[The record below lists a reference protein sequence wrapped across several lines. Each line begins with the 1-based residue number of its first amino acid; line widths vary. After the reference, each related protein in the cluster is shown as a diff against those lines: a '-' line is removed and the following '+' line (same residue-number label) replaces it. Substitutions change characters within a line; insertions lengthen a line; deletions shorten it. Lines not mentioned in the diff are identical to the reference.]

1 MTAHESEHPSFKM
14 PEVHFSKFLGF
25 NTESPQPGRSEVAME
40 LQPQHLNIVGVA
52 HGGFLTTLMDNLM
65 AHAIFTGLADPL
77 ARFATSHMTTH
88 FLRAVRGG
96 RVTGRGHMVSANEEY
111 LSAEA
116 ELRDEADRL
125 VATAEALF
133 TRL

>member
-1 MTAHESEHPSFKM
+1 MTGHAEQAPFKL

-25 NTESPQPGRSEVAME
+25 QTESPQPGRSEITVE

-65 AHAIFTGLADPL
+65 AHAIFTGLGDPR

-96 RVTGRGHMVSANEEY
+96 RVTGQGRMVSGNKEY

-116 ELRDEADRL
+116 ELRDEENRL
-125 VATAEALF
+125 VAAAEALF